1 MFQVIAAGRPYALH
15 NCSAT
20 EMSAPLDVEELGTKS
35 GTGLVVR
42 CLEGYDGGLPI
53 YSYLLEVVADEDGG
67 PILLNK
73 SVPASPNG
81 PTFEVA
87 GLTTGRSYRLFLY
100 AINAKGR
107 SEPAILE
114 PVTLKGVAMYTT
126 GECRFSSFED
136 IFRVSKIYLSIYFCL
151 AKQNS
156 VYHLYS
162 LSVTKYILISQLN
175 IIIARNVERQQ

>member
-1 MFQVIAAGRPYALH
+1 
-15 NCSAT
+15 
-20 EMSAPLDVEELGTKS
+20 MSAPLDMEELGSTKS
-35 GTGLVVR
+35 GTGLAVR

-53 YSYLLEVVADEDGG
+53 YSYQLEVVADEDGG

-73 SVPASPNG
+73 TMPASPNG

-126 GECRFSSFED
+126 GEYA
-136 IFRVSKIYLSIYFCL
+136 RVSPPGPSALPPQRKFLPARRDAIGEKRKFL
-151 AKQNS
+151 A
-156 VYHLYS
+156 HLLFPS
-162 LSVTKYILISQLN
+162 RWMN
-175 IIIARNVERQQ
+175 EN

>member
-1 MFQVIAAGRPYALH
+1 M
-15 NCSAT
+15 
-20 EMSAPLDVEELGTKS
+20 EELGTKS

-53 YSYLLEVVADEDGG
+53 YSYQLEVVSDEDGG

-73 SVPASPNG
+73 TVPAGPNG

-126 GECRFSSFED
+126 G
-136 IFRVSKIYLSIYFCL
+136 
-151 AKQNS
+151 
-156 VYHLYS
+156 
-162 LSVTKYILISQLN
+162 KYIQLPGN
-175 IIIARNVERQQ
+175 TFTLTKQS

>member
-1 MFQVIAAGRPYALH
+1 M
-15 NCSAT
+15 
-20 EMSAPLDVEELGTKS
+20 EELGTKS

-53 YSYLLEVVADEDGG
+53 YSYQLEVVADEDEG

-73 SVPASPNG
+73 TVPAGPNG

-126 GECRFSSFED
+126 GEYIWLPKNILLMKFENIFTNFKTLLSYSFSSYNMYD
-136 IFRVSKIYLSIYFCL
+136 KKLGIL
-151 AKQNS
+151 
-156 VYHLYS
+156 LY
-162 LSVTKYILISQLN
+162 
-175 IIIARNVERQQ
+175 IID

>member
-1 MFQVIAAGRPYALH
+1 MQIYFISGLFQVIAAGRPYALH

-20 EMSAPLDVEELGTKS
+20 EMSAPLDIEELGTKS

-53 YSYLLEVVADEDGG
+53 YSYQLEVVAEDEDEG

-73 SVPASPNG
+73 TVPAGPNG
-81 PTFEVA
+81 PIFEVA

-126 GECRFSSFED
+126 GEYIPKHSLLKNIFLLTKRFENFHE
-136 IFRVSKIYLSIYFCL
+136 F
-151 AKQNS
+151 
-156 VYHLYS
+156 
-162 LSVTKYILISQLN
+162 
-175 IIIARNVERQQ
+175 

>member
-1 MFQVIAAGRPYALH
+1 
-15 NCSAT
+15 
-20 EMSAPLDVEELGTKS
+20 MSAPPDAEDLGSKS

-53 YSYLLEVVADEDGG
+53 YSYQLEVVADEDGG

-73 SVPASPNG
+73 TVPANPNG
-81 PTFEVA
+81 PSFEVA

-126 GECRFSSFED
+126 GESTRDPRRSRGNFYQRGGAWFLENLQLCGNWTCLSFALLFF
-136 IFRVSKIYLSIYFCL
+136 FREFYCVLSPE
-151 AKQNS
+151 
-156 VYHLYS
+156 
-162 LSVTKYILISQLN
+162 ISQAEN
-175 IIIARNVERQQ
+175 KKEK

>member
-1 MFQVIAAGRPYALH
+1 
-15 NCSAT
+15 
-20 EMSAPLDVEELGTKS
+20 MSAALDADDLGGGKS

-42 CLEGYDGGLPI
+42 CLDGYDGGLPI
-53 YSYLLEVVADEDGG
+53 YGYQLEVVADEADGG

-73 SVPASPNG
+73 TVPASPSG

-126 GECRFSSFED
+126 GESARPSAAHVSRFTEIPGQPFPRL
-136 IFRVSKIYLSIYFCL
+136 IF
-151 AKQNS
+151 
-156 VYHLYS
+156 H
-162 LSVTKYILISQLN
+162 
-175 IIIARNVERQQ
+175 

>member
-1 MFQVIAAGRPYALH
+1 M
-15 NCSAT
+15 
-20 EMSAPLDVEELGTKS
+20 EELGTKS

-53 YSYLLEVVADEDGG
+53 YSYQLEVVADEDGG
-67 PILLNK
+67 GPILLNK
-73 SVPASPNG
+73 TVPASPNG

-114 PVTLKGVAMYTT
+114 PVTLKGAAMYTI
-126 GECRFSSFED
+126 GEYIQFSEHFCRRHQS
-136 IFRVSKIYLSIYFCL
+136 
-151 AKQNS
+151 
-156 VYHLYS
+156 
-162 LSVTKYILISQLN
+162 
-175 IIIARNVERQQ
+175 